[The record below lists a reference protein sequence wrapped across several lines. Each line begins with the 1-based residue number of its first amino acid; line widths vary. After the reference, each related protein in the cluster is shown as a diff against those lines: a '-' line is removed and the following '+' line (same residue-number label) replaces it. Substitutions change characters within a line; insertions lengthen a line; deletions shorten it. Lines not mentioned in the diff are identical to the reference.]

1 MRHPRPLTP
10 RQHVILRGV
19 ARGATNK
26 EIAHDLGITEQGVKV
41 HISRLLDRYQ
51 ASNRV
56 ELVAVTRA
64 WAESDDRAYASL
76 TTDIADIRS
85 GLSKDVAGSGGR
97 AETRAASLGPQ
108 SFSPGSPNE
117 LLAAVTELRELLN
130 EVNVAAKLAH
140 ETANGRATPELLEA
154 IRARARA
161 ALEQSARVGAIV
173 EREISAPRRTA
184 RAN

>member
-1 MRHPRPLTP
+1 MAHPRPLTP
-10 RQHVILRGV
+10 RQHLILRAV
-19 ARGATNK
+19 ARGETNK
-26 EIAHDLGITEQGVKV
+26 EIAKDLGITEQGVKV

-64 WAESDDRAYASL
+64 WAESDGRAYAAL
-76 TTDIADIRS
+76 ATDIADIRS
-85 GLSKDVAGSGGR
+85 GLSKDPAGASAR
-97 AETRAASLGPQ
+97 LETRAASLAAPA
-108 SFSPGSPNE
+108 FSPGSSNE

-140 ETANGRATPELLEA
+140 ETSSGGATPELLEA

-161 ALEQSARVGAIV
+161 ALEQSARVGEIV
-173 EREISAPRRTA
+173 EREMSAPKRAA

>member
-1 MRHPRPLTP
+1 
-10 RQHVILRGV
+10 VILRGV